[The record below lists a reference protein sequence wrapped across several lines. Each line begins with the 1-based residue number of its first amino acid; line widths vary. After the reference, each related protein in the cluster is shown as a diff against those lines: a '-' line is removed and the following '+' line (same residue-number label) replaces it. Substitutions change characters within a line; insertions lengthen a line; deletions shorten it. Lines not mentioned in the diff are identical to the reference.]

1 MEKIS
6 LLDPKRERYVEA
18 WNYFKEDFSKLNYFL
33 LPKNKFL
40 KKIIIFFYL
49 KILRKPKA
57 IWSIIKNSKINFRD
71 PMKNKIV
78 LVDSESSI
86 WFKYILNHSN
96 HIVIPVREKDFNEIF
111 ISKNMIKLMLI
122 DIFKYP
128 LKINYLKALITLIKP
143 KIVVTAIDNS
153 YEFIELSN
161 IFKDKEIKF
170 FAIQNAGRNYLRNKI
185 IKNLNLDTYFIV
197 GELEKEILKK
207 NVNVKN
213 FKSIGSIRAST
224 AKRHFIE
231 NNIDLKKKYDICLI
245 SEPNV
250 STNQELLDSNN
261 IEAMTA
267 LAAEYTI
274 KFCRKFDKTFIFSGK
289 IDVNDNKKNLEITS
303 YKNYINKEKFE
314 ISFHKKEHWG
324 SYKNIAQSEVT
335 IGVYSSLMREA
346 FEFKKKVLCCD
357 FIGSVETEF
366 PAKDPVVLKL
376 CDYEQFEKR
385 LLLILSLSYDDY
397 IKKISDVNLIYNQ
410 KIDAVEKLKKELL
423 N

>member
-111 ISKNMIKLMLI
+111 ISKNMIKLILI

-170 FAIQNAGRNYLRNKI
+170 FAIQNAGRNYLR
-185 IKNLNLDTYFIV
+185 
-197 GELEKEILKK
+197 
-207 NVNVKN
+207 
-213 FKSIGSIRAST
+213 
-224 AKRHFIE
+224 
-231 NNIDLKKKYDICLI
+231 
-245 SEPNV
+245 
-250 STNQELLDSNN
+250 
-261 IEAMTA
+261 
-267 LAAEYTI
+267 
-274 KFCRKFDKTFIFSGK
+274 
-289 IDVNDNKKNLEITS
+289 
-303 YKNYINKEKFE
+303 
-314 ISFHKKEHWG
+314 
-324 SYKNIAQSEVT
+324 
-335 IGVYSSLMREA
+335 
-346 FEFKKKVLCCD
+346 
-357 FIGSVETEF
+357 
-366 PAKDPVVLKL
+366 
-376 CDYEQFEKR
+376 
-385 LLLILSLSYDDY
+385 
-397 IKKISDVNLIYNQ
+397 
-410 KIDAVEKLKKELL
+410 
-423 N
+423 